1 MMPRPNDMHAGP
13 TERVR
18 LDDHGGGRFS
28 LVGSASFH
36 NIGPL
41 LFVGQSM
48 FSGRDEI
55 TVDLADARFASTA
68 GLALLMEWS
77 YWCHSKGI
85 SLAFERPQDT
95 LIELLRANDV
105 QELLPTA
112 N

>member
-1 MMPRPNDMHAGP
+1 MNTGP

-18 LDDHGGGRFS
+18 LDDDGGGRFS

-36 NIGPL
+36 NIGSL

-48 FSGRDEI
+48 FSSHDEI
-55 TVDLADARFASTA
+55 TLDLADARFASTA

-77 YWCHSKGI
+77 YWCGSKGI
-85 SLAFERPQDT
+85 SLVFERPQDS

-105 QELLPTA
+105 QEILPGA